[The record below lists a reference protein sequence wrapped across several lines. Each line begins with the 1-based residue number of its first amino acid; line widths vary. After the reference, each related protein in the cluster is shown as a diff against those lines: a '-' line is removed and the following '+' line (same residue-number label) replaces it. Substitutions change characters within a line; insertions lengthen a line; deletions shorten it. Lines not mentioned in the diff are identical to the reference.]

1 MIKKLSVVD
10 AVFQIMIQNGNAL
23 TVIIDGENEMMTDTP
38 FEVDANNSFDYDQ
51 GFNLDE
57 VYG

>member
-1 MIKKLSVVD
+1 MV
-10 AVFQIMIQNGNAL
+10 AVFQTMIQNGNAL

-38 FEVDANNSFDYDQ
+38 FEADSNDSFDYDQ

-57 VYG
+57 VYDR